1 MDISAGLTTRGL
13 HVEGVNNDG
22 VNVHHYNPNQKAEDV
37 PLIILAGVGANATN
51 SSPIARMGDFKER
64 LNFAPTLFVDY
75 CGRGAAVT
83 TASDGSPKYSVD
95 DDVLPL
101 HFFDTTS
108 GEFIDSPQVR
118 SRARLTI
125 DCGNVSF
132 IMYLLLWCHL
142 LTLSTK
148 PTFLLPKY
156 QAFQRQT
163 RWIFCARTI
172 LKPTPSFACR

>member
-1 MDISAGLTTRGL
+1 MLAEMHPISHGHLSGLTTRGL

-22 VNVHHYNPNQKAEDV
+22 VNVHHYNPNQKVEDE
-37 PLIILAGVGANATN
+37 PLIILAGVGANATH

-132 IMYLLLWCHL
+132 IMYLLLV
-142 LTLSTK
+142 
-148 PTFLLPKY
+148 
-156 QAFQRQT
+156 A
-163 RWIFCARTI
+163 
-172 LKPTPSFACR
+172 SF